1 MFIQIVSIGNQ
12 CVGSVKKLFYTGCT
26 LIVFMVLAG
35 CENKSNL
42 SQAIYFV
49 ENIQPIKDSISKSKT
64 YDIKL
69 IVCSLKKIDQHNMV
83 TLSIPDTPYLV
94 NNKCQY
100 KNIDGTDILF
110 IDYNEEIVPTD
121 VPKNLLAKN
130 LIRLHGKSKNTDAPF
145 LKFVFCKNDFSSVR
159 CFDNMMQDSLSYKL
173 MKEKKTYSDKLFFP
187 KCQ

>member
-1 MFIQIVSIGNQ
+1 ME
-12 CVGSVKKLFYTGCT
+12 KKLFYTAYA
-26 LIVFMVLAG
+26 LIVFMVLAS
-35 CENKSNL
+35 CENKSNI

-49 ENIQPIKDSISKSKT
+49 ENIQPIKDSVSKSGT

-69 IVCSLKKIDQHNMV
+69 IVCSLKKADQHNLV
-83 TLSIPDTPYLV
+83 ILSIPDTPYLV
-94 NNKCQY
+94 KNKCQY
-100 KNIDGTDILF
+100 KKIDGTDILF
-110 IDYNEEIVPTD
+110 IDYDEEIVPAD
-121 VPKNLLAKN
+121 IPKDLLEKN
-130 LIRLHGKSKNTDAPF
+130 LIRLDGKSKNTDPPF